1 MPLNRFHGSKNE
13 VRGARACSD
22 KGMRTSGVGA
32 RPLITLSLASPTAAR
47 IACESSTCCSACGR
61 KGAGA
66 HAPTTGANPNTLT
79 SYDMPTFRLCKEG
92 EHVAHARQHHEH
104 DLALLLKLDAAGL
117 EGALARHLRVV
128 DDVDVVEL
136 QALARM
142 AREEANGRLLLES
155 E

>member
-1 MPLNRFHGSKNE
+1 MVPLNRFHGSKNE
-13 VRGARACSD
+13 VRGMRACSD
-22 KGMRTSGVGA
+22 KGMRTSGVRA

-92 EHVAHARQHHEH
+92 EHVARARQHHEH
-104 DLALLLKLDAAGL
+104 DLALL
-117 EGALARHLRVV
+117 RTVRTFYHL
-128 DDVDVVEL
+128 
-136 QALARM
+136 QSCNM
-142 AREEANGRLLLES
+142 
-155 E
+155 

>member
-1 MPLNRFHGSKNE
+1 MAGPSYSKGRVFGPASSVNLQYRGWCGAPESVSRIKNE
-13 VRGARACSD
+13 VRGMRACSD

-92 EHVAHARQHHEH
+92 EHVARARQHHEH
-104 DLALLLKLDAAGL
+104 DLTL
-117 EGALARHLRVV
+117 RRTVRTFYHL
-128 DDVDVVEL
+128 
-136 QALARM
+136 QSCNM
-142 AREEANGRLLLES
+142 
-155 E
+155 